1 MSCLY
6 YYSLNDG
13 NVEKYKIS
21 IDKEK
26 LSKIKEKSIYKCGK
40 KKKVSYNG
48 TRFFK
53 DNKYYTDFKQTEM
66 GWKEYNDGPDERL
79 YNYSYIEYEP
89 TYLSKLIDII
99 ISSSSEKAIRE
110 LFQMDLSKEFCGFQ
124 KEINDI
130 LNKASKISDSDY
142 KNKINALN
150 ELKNIYEKKEF
161 NSDREDI
168 SIYYKEAFTC
178 FHVELI
184 DKIRLKEYNK
194 VINFINGIPFKNDK
208 VCDLILRMK
217 EMF

>member
-6 YYSLNDG
+6 YYSLNDE

-21 IDKEK
+21 IDEEK

-40 KKKVSYNG
+40 KKKVSYEG
-48 TRFFK
+48 VRFFK
-53 DNKYYTDFKQTEM
+53 NNMYYTDFKEVDL
-66 GWKEYNDGPDERL
+66 GWREYKDGPDEKL
-79 YNYSYIEYEP
+79 YRYSFTEYVP
-89 TYLSKLIDII
+89 TYLSQLIDII

-150 ELKNIYEKKEF
+150 ELKNIYEEKEF

-184 DKIRLKEYNK
+184 DKITLEEYNK
-194 VINFINGIPFKNDK
+194 VISFINGIPFTNDK

>member
-21 IDKEK
+21 IDEEK

-40 KKKVSYNG
+40 KKKVSYEG
-48 TRFFK
+48 VRFFK
-53 DNKYYTDFKQTEM
+53 DNMYYTDFKEVDL
-66 GWKEYNDGPDERL
+66 GWREYRDGPDKKL
-79 YNYSYIEYEP
+79 YRYSFTEYVP
-89 TYLSKLIDII
+89 TYLSQLIDII

-130 LNKASKISDSDY
+130 LNKASKISNSDY

-150 ELKNIYEKKEF
+150 ELNKLYFFLFLFPLNFYLLLRF
-161 NSDREDI
+161 WCLHQNRNLC
-168 SIYYKEAFTC
+168 YYSFE
-178 FHVELI
+178 
-184 DKIRLKEYNK
+184 NK
-194 VINFINGIPFKNDK
+194 QFVLF
-208 VCDLILRMK
+208 L
-217 EMF
+217 

>member
-21 IDKEK
+21 IDEEK

-40 KKKVSYNG
+40 KKKVSYEG
-48 TRFFK
+48 VRFFK
-53 DNKYYTDFKQTEM
+53 DNMYYTDFKEVDL
-66 GWKEYNDGPDERL
+66 GWREYRDGPDKKL
-79 YNYSYIEYEP
+79 YRYSFTEYVP
-89 TYLSKLIDII
+89 TYLSQLIDII

-130 LNKASKISDSDY
+130 LNKASKISNSDY

-150 ELKNIYEKKEF
+150 ELNKLYFFLFLFPLNFYLLLRF
-161 NSDREDI
+161 WCLHQNWNLC
-168 SIYYKEAFTC
+168 YYSFETSNLC
-178 FHVELI
+178 FF
-184 DKIRLKEYNK
+184 YNNRK
-194 VINFINGIPFKNDK
+194 VST
-208 VCDLILRMK
+208 
-217 EMF
+217 

>member
-21 IDKEK
+21 IDEEK

-40 KKKVSYNG
+40 KKKVSYEG
-48 TRFFK
+48 VRFFK
-53 DNKYYTDFKQTEM
+53 DNMYYTDFKEVDL
-66 GWKEYNDGPDERL
+66 GWREYRDGPDETL
-79 YNYSYIEYEP
+79 YRYSFTEYVP
-89 TYLSKLIDII
+89 TYLSQLIDII

-184 DKIRLKEYNK
+184 DKIRLEEYNK
-194 VINFINGIPFKNDK
+194 VINFINGIPFTNDK

-217 EMF
+217 EML